1 MSSHQLKPM
10 SEYIEFETEMSDDG
24 TQMIIYSNLMLT
36 DTADTVEEYTSLAEM
51 EEGTP
56 VAQSL
61 SVIEGIVHL
70 RIEQERLVVTRDP
83 VTDWYLIVEDI
94 SAALKDF
101 FL

>member
-1 MSSHQLKPM
+1 M

-24 TQMIIYSNLMLT
+24 ARMIIYSNVMLSE
-36 DTADTVEEYTSLAEM
+36 DLDSVEEYASLAEM

-56 VAQSL
+56 VAQAL
-61 SVIEGIVHL
+61 AVIEGIAHL
-70 RIEQERLVVTRDP
+70 RIEQDRLVVTRAPD
-83 VTDWYLIVEDI
+83 VDWYLIVEDI